1 MRRGGILGAAVAVV
15 ALAPSAVSWSY
26 ALPRRF
32 KPPLGTYE
40 DRVQGFDILGN
51 LTAAASAASR
61 TPVAFRVA
69 A

>member
-1 MRRGGILGAAVAVV
+1 MV

-40 DRVQGFDILGN
+40 DRVRGFDILGN